1 MSPKLLFISYTS
13 WTASG
18 EINFLSKK
26 QAAAHSESRISGT
39 VAQFSYTVNN
49 HEKIKIEEI
58 HT

>member
-1 MSPKLLFISYTS
+1 MSYIS
-13 WTASG
+13 WTVSG

-26 QAAAHSESRISGT
+26 QAAAHSESRISRT